1 MSSSYHRRRKA
12 IRTVS
17 CKAMTVRL
25 GSGLLLCLLLL
36 LIPGSAPAQSR
47 WNAAT
52 DGVVRNQAF
61 IVSQNERGEIACRE
75 ATSEERRLTAA
86 RSGGGPM
93 QVIYSGAP
101 RRKDLPYG
109 SELWTSDEAPGLTLH
124 VSAGLRIVL
133 HGTSQLEQNQTAKNA
148 FIVAANRWEAIIS
161 TPITVVIDV
170 DFGPTFFGTAYPD
183 SSILGATGLAAVT
196 GPYSDLRQRLING
209 ASTAAEQQLYNAL
222 PATAVPVEFN
232 GTTTAVTSVELSLPN
247 ARALGIVPD
256 ISNPDSVPLG
266 QGDAGI
272 GFNSAHQFDFNPDDG
287 ISTGVTDFDSV
298 ASHEIGHALGF
309 VSDAG
314 DAASP
319 IAVWDLF
326 RFRPSSVNLGTFAT
340 APRVMAIGG
349 SQVFFGNQTSTFA
362 TLELTLSTGG
372 SSPGSGDGDGR
383 QSSHWKD
390 DSLLSTRPYIGVMDP
405 TLASGL
411 RRTISEN
418 DILAIDLF
426 GYSIGAPVP
435 VRPPNDNFVNGIV
448 LQNNS
453 GTLTGTNTSATREAG
468 EPNHAGFT
476 GDKSVWY
483 SWLSP
488 VNGQI
493 TIDTI
498 GSNFDTTLAVYTGAA
513 LNQLVNIA
521 ANDDIVNGQNK
532 ASRVQFNITA
542 GTNYR
547 IAVDGWNGEY
557 GNITLNWNATG
568 VVPTP
573 TPTPTPTPNPSPTPR
588 PSPPC
593 LDDLW
598 TATDTT
604 NAPLARREQTAVW
617 TGTEMIVWGGWN
629 DGPLNTGGRY
639 NPSTNTWTPVNSV
652 NAPPARSHQTAVW
665 TGTEMIVWGG
675 YGDNLAPLNTGGKY
689 NPATNSWNTVSAVN
703 APQAR
708 SFHSAVWTGSE
719 MIVWGG
725 YNGSSNL
732 QTGGR
737 YNPGTDSWTTM
748 TLANVPTPRNSHTA
762 VWTGSKMIVWGGYNS
777 GFLNS
782 GAIYKPGIDSWEPI
796 NQADAPAVR
805 AGHTAVWTGS
815 EMIVWGGTD
824 NVNFLNTGGRY
835 NPASGGWTFTDTSQ
849 APEGRTRHTAVWT
862 GSEMIVWAGQGI
874 TFNGGGR
881 YYPTTNTWIAI
892 CGQNSP
898 GAREDSSAVWTGSEM
913 ISWGGIGGTPFSPW
927 LNTGGRY
934 SIQPPPT
941 PILVLEQSGPV
952 LDQATA
958 LDSLLFLRDPFPV
971 LNLSVLN
978 PGPDRNTRVEVFVSS
993 LQLFP
998 GEPAS
1003 SVIVHLVDSNNQIF
1017 DVAAEDVRPVATFVQ
1032 VTFRL
1037 PNNLA
1042 VGTCTI
1048 TIKAHAQVSN
1058 AGTIRIRS

>member
-1 MSSSYHRRRKA
+1 M
-12 IRTVS
+12 
-17 CKAMTVRL
+17 
-25 GSGLLLCLLLL
+25 
-36 LIPGSAPAQSR
+36 
-47 WNAAT
+47 
-52 DGVVRNQAF
+52 
-61 IVSQNERGEIACRE
+61 
-75 ATSEERRLTAA
+75 
-86 RSGGGPM
+86 
-93 QVIYSGAP
+93 
-101 RRKDLPYG
+101 
-109 SELWTSDEAPGLTLH
+109 
-124 VSAGLRIVL
+124 
-133 HGTSQLEQNQTAKNA
+133 
-148 FIVAANRWEAIIS
+148 
-161 TPITVVIDV
+161 
-170 DFGPTFFGTAYPD
+170 
-183 SSILGATGLAAVT
+183 
-196 GPYSDLRQRLING
+196 
-209 ASTAAEQQLYNAL
+209 
-222 PATAVPVEFN
+222 PVEFN
-232 GTTTAVTSVELSLPN
+232 GNPTTVTTAEISAPN
-247 ARALGIVPD
+247 ARALGIVAD
-256 ISNPDSVPLG
+256 ISDPNLVPLG

-272 GFNSAHQFDFNPDDG
+272 GFNSAFQFDFNPDDG
-287 ISTGVTDFDSV
+287 ISSSLTDFDSV

-309 VSDAG
+309 ISDSG

-319 IAVWDLF
+319 ITVWDLF
-326 RFRPSSVNLGTFAT
+326 RFRPAAASLATFAT
-340 APRVMAIGG
+340 ALRVMSLGG
-349 SQVFFGNQTSTFA
+349 SQVFFSNQTSTFA
-362 TLELTLSTGG
+362 TLELSLSTGG
-372 SSPGSGDGDGR
+372 PDPGPSDGDGR

-390 DSLLSTRPYIGVMDP
+390 DALFSTRPYIGVMDP
-405 TLASGL
+405 TLGRGI

-418 DILAIDLF
+418 DVMAIDLF
-426 GYSIGAPVP
+426 GYSIGGPAP

-453 GTLTGTNTSATREAG
+453 GTLTGSNVSATREAG

-513 LNQLVNIA
+513 VNQLTNIA
-521 ANDDIVNGQNK
+521 ANDDIVNGTNT

-588 PSPPC
+588 PTPPC

-598 TATDTT
+598 TATATT

-617 TGTEMIVWGGWN
+617 TGNEMIVWGGWN

-652 NAPPARSHQTAVW
+652 NAPPARSHHTAVW

-675 YGDNLAPLNTGGKY
+675 YGDNLTPLNTGGKY
-689 NPATNSWNTVSAVN
+689 NPATNSWSTVTAVN
-703 APQAR
+703 APEAR

-737 YNPGTDSWTTM
+737 YNPGTNTWTTM

-762 VWTGSKMIVWGGYNS
+762 VWTGSMMIVWAGYNS
-777 GFLNS
+777 TFVS
-782 GAIYKPGIDSWEPI
+782 TGAIYKPSIDSWEPI
-796 NQADAPAVR
+796 NQADAPTPR
-805 AGHTAVWTGS
+805 GGHTAVWTGS
-815 EMIVWGGTD
+815 EMIVWGGSN

-835 NPASGGWTFTDTSQ
+835 NPASGGWTFTDTSN

-862 GSEMIVWAGQGI
+862 GSEMMVWAGQGI

-881 YYPTTNTWIAI
+881 YYPATNTWIAI

-927 LNTGGRY
+927 VNTGGRY
-934 SIQPPPT
+934 SVQAAPAAG
-941 PILVLEQSGPV
+941 LLLEESGPV
-952 LDQATA
+952 SDQAAA
-958 LDSLLFLRDPFPV
+958 LDSLLFIRDPFRV
-971 LNLSVLN
+971 VNASVLN
-978 PGPDRNTRVEVFVSS
+978 QGADRNTRVLVFTSH

-998 GEPAS
+998 GEPSS
-1003 SVIVHLVDSNNQIF
+1003 SVIVHLVDSNNQSY
-1017 DVAAEDVRPVATFVQ
+1017 DVPAQDVRSVSTFLQ

-1042 VGTCTI
+1042 VGTCTVA
-1048 TIKAHAQVSN
+1048 IKAHAQVSN
-1058 AGTIRIRS
+1058 PGSIRIRS